1 MRGER
6 VMLKQFLIVLLSN
19 IMLFAIALS
28 PDFYVWQRVYTK
40 PLNSSIQEFYQ
51 NTSNRLFFLAGEMEN
66 NGKCLS
72 VKPSSVIDLSRS
84 TPVIRIH
91 IKHMNKSVS
100 ILSTE
105 ICKLYEPFKAAKA
118 LQIDLDAPESKLDYY
133 RDLMLELRKKL
144 PNTTLSATV
153 LPCHLKHTRVFKQ
166 FASACDFYVLQVHG
180 LTKES
185 GNWSMYNHSIAK
197 KSLASA
203 KKIKKPFKVAL
214 PMYANLLSSRQ
225 LVQPNLYEVA
235 ELAKQCDEI
244 IVFRLGFSKDGL
256 SLDRKTSTQI
266 CNGKYSPKIDFHWE
280 KKNDNLWYL
289 YVENNGFFADMVSIE
304 LTYHDSSL
312 DMDTFNFSVL
322 SKNRLLFLLPPSG
335 EKCKILWVRCND
347 NQDIS
352 KIITIKSKD

>member
-1 MRGER
+1 MILKIFAKIFLFIILLN
-6 VMLKQFLIVLLSN
+6 VMLFVN
-19 IMLFAIALS
+19 AES
-28 PDFYVWQRVYTK
+28 PDFYVWQRIYTK
-40 PLNSSIQEFYQ
+40 PLNSAIQEFYQ
-51 NTSNRLFFLAGEMEN
+51 NTTNRLYFLAGEMEN

-72 VKPSSVIDLSRS
+72 VTPSSVVDLSRS

-91 IKHMNKSVS
+91 IKHMNKSVGD
-100 ILSTE
+100 LSKE
-105 ICKLYEPFKAAKA
+105 ICKLYEPHKAAKA

-153 LPCHLKHTRVFKQ
+153 LPCHLKHTQEFLQ

-185 GNWSMYNHSIAK
+185 GSWSIYNHKIAK
-197 KSLASA
+197 KALASA
-203 KKIKKPFKVAL
+203 KKINKQFKVAL

-244 IVFRLGFSKDGL
+244 IVFRLGFSENGQ

-289 YVENNGFFADMVSIE
+289 YVENSGFFADMVSIE
-304 LTYHDSSL
+304 LIYDDPSL
-312 DMDTFNFSVL
+312 DMDIFNFSVL
-322 SKNRLLFLLPPSG
+322 SNNKLLFLLPPSG
-335 EKCKILWVRCND
+335 VQNKILWVRCND
-347 NQDIS
+347 NQDVS
-352 KIITIKSKD
+352 KIITVKLED